1 MRESKTATGAKTGF
15 SINDYTSDYSE
26 NEQMNQFASYTNQ
39 GRFSD
44 DSSDNATYQASN
56 QYYNASKSNS
66 LKEKDNYMEAFK
78 QGNVMRIR
86 DLTPTDNPL
95 SEITE
100 KTGKS
105 LMDLLYRLFFNNE
118 ETVRQKNSETKSK
131 SNSEPSHSV
140 YIPADS
146 LTAVNTIKGIYQTD
160 QKVLWKQET
169 RASVFTEA
177 QETTNFSSTGYAKT
191 ADGRTLSFNVNVE
204 MSSQFMEHTTE
215 ITNRMYTAALTDPLV
230 INLDSSPAEISD
242 QKFYFDLDCDGDKE
256 QISQMTSS
264 HGFLALDRNNDGK
277 INDGSELFGT
287 RSGNGFAD
295 LASYDQ
301 DGNGWIDE
309 ADAIYQNLKVWTKD
323 ENGKDR
329 LMTLKEADVGAINL
343 NQTQTDFSLKS
354 GMHNL
359 DAQVRA
365 TGVYLHENGTAGTIQ
380 QVDF

>member
-1 MRESKTATGAKTGF
+1 MRESKTATGVKTGF

-44 DSSDNATYQASN
+44 DSSDNATNQASN

-78 QGNVMRIR
+78 QGNVIRIQ